1 MKFYAPEIV
10 RTGIKNKVIHGKQI
24 DVWATG
30 ITLYILATGSSPFT
44 ATTVM
49 EMQEQLLDTNI
60 DFEKI
65 ITRQ

>member
-24 DVWATG
+24 DIWATG
-30 ITLYILATGSSPFT
+30 ITLYILAAGSSPFT
-44 ATTVM
+44 ATTVV
-49 EMQEQLLDTNI
+49 EMQEQLLHTDI